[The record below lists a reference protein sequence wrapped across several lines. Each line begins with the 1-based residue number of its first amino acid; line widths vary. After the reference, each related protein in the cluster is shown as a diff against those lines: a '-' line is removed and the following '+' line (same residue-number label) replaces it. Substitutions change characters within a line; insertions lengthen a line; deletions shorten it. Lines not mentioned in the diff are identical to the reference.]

1 MSLPPLFR
9 FIILAFSFTNLSISA
24 SLAAATHKGNGFAR
38 IIGADTNTARETA
51 LKSALFDASTK
62 YKTNIFGITSTSRG
76 TIRRDDTLLYSSAKL
91 VKYDVVDE
99 KKDKHFI
106 RISVLATFSE
116 AFRKVKCAAARPPNA
131 VKIHY
136 PSFTF
141 RNFTKDEEFY
151 IEDNV
156 RSAFQIFRKSISK
169 RIIMPSLAIQ
179 FSGAPSRPSSGR
191 GVYEEYL
198 YGFSN
203 SRDNNWN
210 NIYPSFEFDKVD
222 KTFYSNI
229 NLKYNVRY
237 QGELFGSNMTSS
249 GSVDFTQNINSP
261 NRVAN
266 VFTNSALETREL
278 KIPFDQIL
286 NLEQLRRPQPRRC
299 RPLTAHLENSKG
311 LYFVR
316 LGAANG
322 ITDNDLG
329 WLETENG
336 LGEILLI
343 ERIEK
348 NRTVFKDIVRNKI
361 KITGNPIVK
370 MVRYE

>member
-1 MSLPPLFR
+1 M
-9 FIILAFSFTNLSISA
+9 
-24 SLAAATHKGNGFAR
+24 
-38 IIGADTNTARETA
+38 
-51 LKSALFDASTK
+51 
-62 YKTNIFGITSTSRG
+62 
-76 TIRRDDTLLYSSAKL
+76 
-91 VKYDVVDE
+91 VDE